1 MAKGI
6 ENRARSPP
14 SVFDFAT
21 SKIQKHGKRIAKLR
35 KKKGLTQE
43 QLAEKLSISYSLL
56 AKVESGSRAASID
69 LLVEM
74 KAFFNTTLDYLAL
87 GIEPMTEPS
96 KHEDM
101 VCKNQAEQKIAE
113 LEQKFKELKEIIL

>member
-1 MAKGI
+1 MR
-6 ENRARSPP
+6 NLARNTQYY
-14 SVFDFAT
+14 D
-21 SKIQKHGKRIAKLR
+21 QKESGKRIAKLR

-74 KAFFNTTLDYLAL
+74 KAFFDTTLDYLAL
-87 GIEPMTEPS
+87 GIEPMTEPA
-96 KHEDM
+96 KHEDL
-101 VCKNQAEQKIAE
+101 VYKNQAEQKIAE

>member
-1 MAKGI
+1 M
-6 ENRARSPP
+6 
-14 SVFDFAT
+14 
-21 SKIQKHGKRIAKLR
+21 R
-35 KKKGLTQE
+35 KKEGLTQE

-74 KAFFNTTLDYLAL
+74 RAFFDTTLDYLAL
-87 GIEPMTEPS
+87 GIEQMTEPS
-96 KHEDM
+96 KHEDLTY
-101 VCKNQAEQKIAE
+101 KNQTEQKIAE

>member
-1 MAKGI
+1 MYY
-6 ENRARSPP
+6 
-14 SVFDFAT
+14 D
-21 SKIQKHGKRIAKLR
+21 QKESGKRIAKLR

-56 AKVESGSRAASID
+56 AKVESGSRSASID

-74 KAFFNTTLDYLAL
+74 KAFFDTTLDYLAL

>member
-1 MAKGI
+1 MYY
-6 ENRARSPP
+6 
-14 SVFDFAT
+14 D
-21 SKIQKHGKRIAKLR
+21 QKESGKRIAKLR

-96 KHEDM
+96 KHEDIERYLGRVTRQEM
-101 VCKNQAEQKIAE
+101 FGINRALLVSLDLNTSSRQ
-113 LEQKFKELKEIIL
+113 